1 MACENDVI
9 QLVCNPYSR
18 VAIYSASFGRTEH
31 ESLQCSQSTGTREE
45 SKCMR
50 NPIIKSNRTTIFYT
64 NVKKKISPSLY
75 NSNTACLASYAT
87 ETVMQMCHGRRR
99 CSLSADSATFGRP
112 CKEPLSP
119 YLKVVY
125 TCGEFM

>member
-50 NPIIKSNRTTIFYT
+50 ILIIKSNGTTFFYGKNIFFFLFFTYIHAT
-64 NVKKKISPSLY
+64 KKIVT
-75 NSNTACLASYAT
+75 NN
-87 ETVMQMCHGRRR
+87 
-99 CSLSADSATFGRP
+99 
-112 CKEPLSP
+112 
-119 YLKVVY
+119 
-125 TCGEFM
+125 